1 MANDHS
7 LVENQI
13 AQLLRQGQVLTVRWD
28 CGGDESFV
36 TTEVDGVEQE
46 ADYADKQSFTVLL
59 DRYITETLDLPDVG
73 EFSMQ
78 GTGRIFQEGQEV
90 ILDYESRATTYWD
103 DDDDSWK
110 DEFTAEQLADMGLS
124 PRESAPLPDEPAA
137 AESQP
142 LTSEEATGPEP
153 TDLADK
159 DGEDDEPGGTYDPGM
174 SEDYSGRL
182 VLFVLP

>member
-1 MANDHS
+1 MANDHL

-13 AQLLRQGQVLTVRWD
+13 AHLLQQGQVLTVRWD

-46 ADYADKQSFTVLL
+46 ADYGDKQNFAVLL
-59 DRYITETLDLPDVG
+59 DRYITETLNLPDVG

-78 GTGRIFQEGQEV
+78 GTGRIFQEGQDI

-124 PRESAPLPDEPAA
+124 PRESAPLPAGELAA
-137 AESQP
+137 SESQP
-142 LTSEEATGPEP
+142 LTSEEATGREA
-153 TDLADK
+153 TDLADE
-159 DGEDDEPGGTYDPGM
+159 DGDDEPGGTYDPDM

>member
-36 TTEVDGVEQE
+36 TTEVDGLEQE
-46 ADYADKQSFTVLL
+46 ADYGDKQNFAVLL
-59 DRYITETLDLPDVG
+59 DRYITETLNLPDVG

-90 ILDYESRATTYWD
+90 VLDYESRATTYWD

-124 PRESAPLPDEPAA
+124 PRESAPPSTDESAA
-137 AESQP
+137 TESQP
-142 LTSEEATGPEP
+142 LISSEATRLEGA
-153 TDLADK
+153 DLADE
-159 DGEDDEPGGTYDPGM
+159 DDDDEPGGTYDPDM

>member
-1 MANDHS
+1 
-7 LVENQI
+7 
-13 AQLLRQGQVLTVRWD
+13 VRWD

-36 TTEVDGVEQE
+36 TAEINGVEQE
-46 ADYADKQSFTVLL
+46 ANYRDAQNFAVLL

-90 ILDYESRATTYWD
+90 ILNYESRATTYWD

-110 DEFTAEQLADMGLS
+110 DEFTAEQLADIGLS
-124 PRESAPLPDEPAA
+124 PRESAPPSADESAA
-137 AESQP
+137 TESQP
-142 LTSEEATGPEP
+142 LTSQDATGLQP
-153 TDLADK
+153 TNLAD
-159 DGEDDEPGGTYDPGM
+159 EDDEPEGTYDPGM

>member
-46 ADYADKQSFTVLL
+46 ANYRDTQNFAVLL

-110 DEFTAEQLADMGLS
+110 DEFTVEQLADMGLS
-124 PRESAPLPDEPAA
+124 PRESASLSTNESAA
-137 AESQP
+137 TESQP
-142 LTSEEATGPEP
+142 LTSEEATGSES
-153 TDLADK
+153 TDPVEED
-159 DGEDDEPGGTYDPGM
+159 EDDEPGGTYDPGM